1 VRGAALLGK
10 LPAGAAESGRVLG
23 GHVGPRVRD
32 DLSLHSPFGSFTAVA
47 CDCARLGRQS
57 LMKVILVGYD
67 GSEEAERALGRAAEI
82 AEAFSARLVVVSVGE
97 SSLVVSPIGLDPSF
111 AGTVLAPVPVVATE
125 PAEGELADRPKEL
138 AERELARAQK
148 ILAGRN
154 IESEFLAETGD
165 PRERLLELAEQK
177 NADLIVVGSHERGL
191 LDRLLERASVDQ
203 ALARHSPRDVLLVH

>member
-1 VRGAALLGK
+1 
-10 LPAGAAESGRVLG
+10 
-23 GHVGPRVRD
+23 
-32 DLSLHSPFGSFTAVA
+32 
-47 CDCARLGRQS
+47 

-67 GSEEAERALGRAAEI
+67 GSEEAERALSRAAEI
-82 AEAFSARLVVVSVGE
+82 AEAFAARLVVVSVGE

-125 PAEGELADRPKEL
+125 PGQGELADRPKEL
-138 AERELARAQK
+138 VERELARAQK

-165 PRERLLELAEQK
+165 PRERLAELAEQK